1 MECRFEIVMLK
12 FIIFIEKSIFVLAIL
27 TVIMLSGSLSN
38 SAAADDLKKIKR
50 LVARVQLELSQIK
63 EQSLKSDQ
71 QQLAFLEPQN
81 EKIENLEGNNVV
93 LTDKI
98 SKIELRLS
106 LIDEKLEKYAE
117 ESADAKVSELNKLAT
132 VLALISIGDGN
143 SAEPLILELV
153 NKGNNVEKDLL
164 ILLLAETQKKQG
176 LLEQSLGY
184 YGALIADY
192 PKSPYLNRSIFEA
205 GKLLGELGFPEKQK
219 SMLQVLKESE
229 GTYGIKARKLLE

>member
-1 MECRFEIVMLK
+1 MLK
-12 FIIFIEKSIFVLAIL
+12 FTIFIRKSSFALAIL
-27 TVIMLSGSLSN
+27 IIITLSGSLSN

-50 LVARVQLELSQIK
+50 LLARVQLELSQIK

-71 QQLAFLEPQN
+71 QKLSFLEPQN
-81 EKIENLEGNNVV
+81 EKIENLEGNNV
-93 LTDKI
+93 LISDKI

-106 LIDEKLEKYAE
+106 LIDEKLEKYTK

-132 VLALISIGDGN
+132 VFALISIGDGD
-143 SAEPLILELV
+143 SAEPLILDLV

-192 PKSPYLNRSIFEA
+192 PKSLYLNRSIFEA

-219 SMLQVLKESE
+219 SMLQALKESE
-229 GTYGIKARKLLE
+229 GPYGIKARQLLE